1 MEEEFQKRFT
11 DCVYFLASPLTC
23 KKGMECEY
31 RHSEMARL
39 NPRDCWYWVAGSC
52 LNPTCAFRH
61 PPLESHA
68 ETSSELAPQP
78 NKSAVPVNKTNMPC
92 YFYFSGYCNK
102 GERCAYLHGPD
113 DGATAWTS
121 SKVASEVPDEPTA
134 EMKKT
139 FAGSETD
146 LSAVEK
152 HPNSSEMGPKEAA
165 HEYINSEVDV
175 HLMTNNVGEQSAS
188 HETSGSPSV
197 EAAAVGLV
205 SLVHAEGLTQGGS
218 YLSPNQSSD
227 EEVEDSVEREEWLES
242 SPGFDVLV
250 DDRLVGLSH
259 EDEHNYLM
267 HHDMEDRE
275 LDERFAGYDFENHL
289 EYDPAY
295 PDIGIVSDVEQNASY
310 YNFENHEMNE
320 RVGEFLIPAH
330 GRERV
335 SRKRE
340 LPRELAFRGRDNVD
354 LRDLLKKRRASEN
367 DSPDH
372 LSRRFD
378 LSRSN
383 VHEQGSRDRHRPQ
396 GSRWMPQRRASKVES
411 NVSFSPA
418 FLNRTRLE
426 GANRLKRLRQ
436 SQGSSYRQQHF
447 KDRRRGQSRPFANE
461 PPRRRMDSRK
471 RLTDVPETFSAPKTL
486 AQIREEKR
494 RGREDANS
502 LEGTGPS
509 GGSEKEDFSG
519 PKPLS
524 EILKDKRRLSSVVSN

>member
-1 MEEEFQKRFT
+1 MEEEFQKRST

-52 LNPTCAFRH
+52 LNPACAFRH

-68 ETSSELAPQP
+68 ETSSELAPPP
-78 NKSAVPVNKTNMPC
+78 NKSVVPVNKTNMLC

-134 EMKKT
+134 GMKRT

-152 HPNSSEMGPKEAA
+152 HTNSSEMGPKEAA

-205 SLVHAEGLTQGGS
+205 SLVHAESLTQGGS
-218 YLSPNQSSD
+218 YLSPNQNSD
-227 EEVEDSVEREEWLES
+227 EEVEDNVEREEWLES

-267 HHDMEDRE
+267 HPDMEDRE
-275 LDERFAGYDFENHL
+275 LDERFTGYDFENHL

-295 PDIGIVSDVEQNASY
+295 PDIGIVSDVKQNASY

-320 RVGEFLIPAH
+320 PVGEFLIPAH

-340 LPRELAFRGRDNVD
+340 LPRELAFRSRDNVD
-354 LRDLLKKRRASEN
+354 LRDLLKKRRASES

-396 GSRWMPQRRASKVES
+396 GSRWMP
-411 NVSFSPA
+411 
-418 FLNRTRLE
+418 RTRLE

-447 KDRRRGQSRPFANE
+447 KDRRRGKSRPFANE
-461 PPRRRMDSRK
+461 SHRRRMDSRK

-494 RGREDANS
+494 RVREDANS

-509 GGSEKEDFSG
+509 GVSEKEDFSG